1 MNQQQTGGACARNE
15 GDLQEFTLPAGC
27 VLHSDG
33 VPFYLAS
40 AARIRCHPANWPYI
54 RIGRT
59 RDDCGRS
66 IRFNE
71 ETGRFFVPA
80 SGEIFDPDTGALYR
94 EDISMD
100 CASNECSQS
109 GQISRPCQAM
119 SGSDGVQT
127 SSSSLPSN
135 AGSSSALS

>member
-1 MNQQQTGGACARNE
+1 MSNE
-15 GDLQEFTLPAGC
+15 ENLQEFTLPAGC

-59 RDDCGRS
+59 RDERGRS

-71 ETGRFFVPA
+71 ETGQFFVPD
-80 SGEIFDPDTGALYR
+80 SGEIFDPETGASYH
-94 EDISMD
+94 EPCSMD
-100 CASNECSQS
+100 CVSSECSQS

-119 SGSDGVQT
+119 PGSDGVQT
-127 SSSSLPSN
+127 GSSSLPSSM
-135 AGSSSALS
+135 GSNSALA